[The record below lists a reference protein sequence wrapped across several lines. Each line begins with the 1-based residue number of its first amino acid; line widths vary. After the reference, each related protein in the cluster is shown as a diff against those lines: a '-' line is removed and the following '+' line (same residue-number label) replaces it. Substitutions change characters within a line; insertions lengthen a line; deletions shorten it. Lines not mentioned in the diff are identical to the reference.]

1 MLQRRRTLTPGDLE
15 AIARL
20 EAEVVAA
27 DGGRLKLDW
36 DDLRIFLAVAR
47 EGLESVFFLL
57 AIFQQSPGMG
67 APLGALL
74 GLALSVVLGLAVYR
88 GGVRLDLRQFFTWTG
103 IFIIF
108 VAAGLFSSALRSLH
122 EAGLWNHL
130 QQPLY
135 DLTRVLPVSSVPGTV
150 LSGLLGYHDRPTLG
164 EALGWA
170 LVVLGGLWFFLRPTP
185 APRLRVQG

>member
-1 MLQRRRTLTPGDLE
+1 MQADLQPQDGAAPVLSLRGIVKTFPGV
-15 AIARL
+15 R
-20 EAEVVAA
+20 
-27 DGGRLKLDW
+27 
-36 DDLRIFLAVAR
+36 
-47 EGLESVFFLL
+47 
-57 AIFQQSPGMG
+57 
-67 APLGALL
+67 AL
-74 GLALSVVLGLAVYR
+74 

-103 IFIIF
+103 IFIVF

-150 LSGLLGYHDRPTLG
+150 LSGLLGYHDRPTVG